1 MSLVILCFFNKNLGV
16 VAYKKLILLFLN
28 MYPIIRNVLFL
39 DYEYIITNIRKADA
53 SNIYL

>member
-39 DYEYIITNIRKADA
+39 DYEYINFKYWSRARK
-53 SNIYL
+53 YL